1 MPLSFAELGQS
12 RIIRK
17 IGGSPE
23 ITKHLEDLGFHVGG
37 KISVVNTIGPVFGG
51 AHNRFTADH
60 PITGTFF
67 QKHLTKKSECVI
79 FSSIV
84 EQLFNYRTEK
94 SIICGGMPS
103 RAYLEYSVPTKE
115 DLK

>member
-1 MPLSFAELGQS
+1 MIPLSFAELGQS

-17 IGGSPE
+17 IGGSPG

-37 KISVVNTIGPVFGG
+37 EISVVNTGGPAFGG

-67 QKHLTKKSECVI
+67 QKHLTK
-79 FSSIV
+79 
-84 EQLFNYRTEK
+84 
-94 SIICGGMPS
+94 
-103 RAYLEYSVPTKE
+103 
-115 DLK
+115 LKNAV